1 MRINFYLLLSRHN
14 LGIYSADQRIRMNI
28 NEADNRHQV
37 HTVSAII
44 VALYIESYYKAV
56 EVEAHRNVHGV
67 DAVVEAPGEGEVGAG
82 VGDHPARDLQC
93 LLLVGLEHGLGA
105 RAAHRLV

>member
-1 MRINFYLLLSRHN
+1 MSE
-14 LGIYSADQRIRMNI
+14 SK
-28 NEADNRHQV
+28 V

-44 VALYIESYYKAV
+44 VAIYIESYFKAV

-67 DAVVEAPGEGEVGAG
+67 DAVVEAPGEDEVGAG

-93 LLLVGLEHGLGA
+93 LLLVGLEQGLGA
-105 RAAHRLV
+105 RRHTGLSEHEAVRLTETSSERL